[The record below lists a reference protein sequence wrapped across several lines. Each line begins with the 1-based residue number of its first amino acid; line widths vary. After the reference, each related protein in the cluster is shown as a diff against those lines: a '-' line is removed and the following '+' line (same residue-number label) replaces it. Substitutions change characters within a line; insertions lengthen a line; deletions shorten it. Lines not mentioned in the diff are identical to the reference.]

1 MKIVKHYP
9 DELKLKVVRYYLDSD
24 EGYQKTAERF
34 NLQYAATV
42 MKWVRKFRG
51 ESTTQPEM
59 SKPAK
64 KEKPIA
70 PGDAEAMAKRIQELE
85 QALETERLR
94 SQAMSTMIDV
104 AERDLKI
111 SIRKKSGAK
120 RSGK

>member
-9 DELKLKVVRYYLDSD
+9 DELKLKLVRHYLDSD
-24 EGYQKTAERF
+24 EGYKKTAERF
-34 NLQYAATV
+34 NVPYAAMV
-42 MKWVRKFRG
+42 MRWVRKFIG
-51 ESTTQPEM
+51 ESTTQPGM

-64 KEKPIA
+64 KEKPID
-70 PGDAEAMAKRIQELE
+70 PGDAETMAKRIQELE
-85 QALETERLR
+85 QALENERLR